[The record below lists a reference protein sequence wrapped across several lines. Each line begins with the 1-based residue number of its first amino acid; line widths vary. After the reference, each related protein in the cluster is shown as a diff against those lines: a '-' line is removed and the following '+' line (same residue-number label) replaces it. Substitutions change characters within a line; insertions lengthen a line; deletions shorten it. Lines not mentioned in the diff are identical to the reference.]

1 VRKQHLSKAL
11 ESSIHFSMIQ
21 SCSQEK
27 GLLHSLT
34 THTLEKDI
42 SVDLEQL
49 LLEFEDIFNEPMTLP
64 PLRGRH
70 DH

>member
-1 VRKQHLSKAL
+1 
-11 ESSIHFSMIQ
+11 MIQ